1 MRAIRSTI
9 AAGAGLATLALWAD
23 DNEHM
28 WRATRDQTPPLRIT
42 ETDYFLGQHYE
53 IPAKMVTE
61 NPEVKSF
68 SRCAACHTQADQGSF
83 NEHQV
88 RVPGY
93 GRFED

>member
-1 MRAIRSTI
+1 VSEQIGTYLGRYS
-9 AAGAGLATLALWAD
+9 AGKATGD
-23 DNEHM
+23 YSERM

-42 ETDYFLGQHYE
+42 ETDYFLGQHHE
-53 IPAKMVTE
+53 IPAKMVTG